1 MERLLRR
8 MARGRIVG
16 LSLLLVALASLAF
29 AWFDKARPAGSPG
42 VIALQLAFSEE
53 AFHGIITQWGVEG
66 VQAYQRSTLY
76 IDSWFPLAYASL
88 LSSVIAVLTVRAG
101 GTTGRF
107 QLACLALPFIA
118 WLLDWVENTL
128 HLILL
133 RDPSHLTVTLVLIA
147 SIAAAIKWGLIALS
161 IVAILCLVLRMLE
174 ARRRGTSPH

>member
-1 MERLLRR
+1 VERLLRR
-8 MARGRIVG
+8 MAGAHIVG
-16 LSLLLVALASLAF
+16 LSLSLVALASLAV

-66 VQAYQRSTLY
+66 VQAYRRSTLY

-107 QLACLALPFIA
+107 QLARFALPSIA
-118 WLLDWVENTL
+118 SLWDWVENTL

-133 RDPSHLTVTLVLIA
+133 RDPSHLSATLVLIA
-147 SIAAAIKWGLIALS
+147 SIAAAIKWDLIALS
-161 IVAILCLVLRMLE
+161 IAAILCLLLRMVG